1 LFFGFLIGAFVGIA
15 VMVAGHADRRTALP
29 FGPFMA
35 LGAVLAIFI
44 GQRYIDLVLGR

>member
-1 LFFGFLIGAFVGIA
+1 MCSSDLMA
-15 VMVAGHADRRTALP
+15 AGRGGRRTALP